1 MKEEQNNLVALSNS
15 ARLPK
20 SGILRGKTKF
30 EQLFSKGTTVHGA
43 VSSIRYILIKEEAP
57 QQLMAFVVKKKLGKA
72 VLRNRFKR
80 FMREAYRNHQAQLS
94 PLLLNGFS
102 IHGAFMAQSSSAT
115 SHDIFKDCELLLTKI
130 CKKHLSERA

>member
-1 MKEEQNNLVALSNS
+1 MKEEQNNLVAFTNS
-15 ARLPK
+15 FKLPK

-30 EQLFSKGTTVHGA
+30 EQLFSKGITVHGA

-72 VLRNRFKR
+72 VLRNRLKR
-80 FMREAYRNHQAQLS
+80 LMREAYRHHQAQLL

-102 IHGAFMAQSSSAT
+102 IHGAFMAKSSSA
-115 SHDIFKDCELLLTKI
+115 SIEDFNRDCEFLSVKI
-130 CKKHLSERA
+130 CTKHLSKKS